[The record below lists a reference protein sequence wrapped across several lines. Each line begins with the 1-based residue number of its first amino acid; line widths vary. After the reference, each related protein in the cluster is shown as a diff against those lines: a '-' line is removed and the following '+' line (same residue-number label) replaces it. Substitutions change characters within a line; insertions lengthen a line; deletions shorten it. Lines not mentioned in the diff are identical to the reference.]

1 MTNDI
6 DWYTTL
12 HNYAGY
18 MRALKKKGTKTYS
31 VNPVYNDTAEYMKS
45 EWVAVNPGTD
55 TAVMAAMIY
64 ELEVTGEAD
73 HAFLDKYTAG
83 WKEFRANLMGD
94 EDGGMGCEDFRHQGR
109 NHQSPRARL
118 EGPPHD
124 AHDRLGDPA
133 Y

>member
-83 WKEFRANLMGD
+83 WKEFRAYLMGD
-94 EDGGMGCEDFRHQGR
+94 EDGVKKTPEWAAKISGIKAETIKV
-109 NHQSPRARL
+109 L
-118 EGPPHD
+118 
-124 AHDRLGDPA
+124 AHDRLGYPA

>member
-55 TAVMAAMIY
+55 TAVMGRHD
-64 ELEVTGEAD
+64 LRT
-73 HAFLDKYTAG
+73 
-83 WKEFRANLMGD
+83 RS
-94 EDGGMGCEDFRHQGR
+94 DGRSR
-109 NHQSPRARL
+109 SRVPR
-118 EGPPHD
+118 
-124 AHDRLGDPA
+124 
-133 Y
+133 